1 MFAVRAS
8 YRDGR
13 LTLKE
18 PAPTEQHECEVVVL
32 FPEKGTS
39 TVRHPIELRP
49 APASHLREL
58 EGLASLGGNA
68 MEDCER
74 LYE

>member
-1 MFAVRAS
+1 MLAVRAS
-8 YRDGR
+8 YKDGR

-32 FPEKGTS
+32 FPEKGAS
-39 TVRHPIELRP
+39 AVRNRVELRP
-49 APASHLREL
+49 VPASHLREL

-68 MEDCER
+68 QETVP
-74 LYE
+74 